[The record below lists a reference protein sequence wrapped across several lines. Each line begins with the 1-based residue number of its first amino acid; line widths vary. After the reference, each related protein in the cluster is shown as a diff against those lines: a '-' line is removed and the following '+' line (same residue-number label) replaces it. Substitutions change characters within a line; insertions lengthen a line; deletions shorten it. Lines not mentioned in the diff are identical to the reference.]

1 MKAGLLVVG
10 VLVTLI
16 IAAFGG
22 LISVAER
29 FDGLALAPVLSV
41 ARFTVLQAGLST
53 FLSLALGALLAL
65 ALARRQFSGR
75 SAFIAAL
82 GAIAALPP
90 IVVVFALTAIWG
102 RAGFVNDGLAAMGL
116 QRVSLY
122 GLGGILLAHVFFN
135 APFAARAFLAAIERT
150 PGEHWRLASSLG
162 MTPFAILRSIDAPIL
177 WRETPSLAILI
188 FLVCATSF
196 AIPLALGGGPGAAT
210 LEVAIYEALRFDV
223 DFSRAAMLAGIQVL
237 ALGGL
242 ALAFAPLLTRPPD
255 DATAGRR
262 IARPD
267 SASRSLAILDMAAI
281 GLAFALVLPPL
292 IAIAKGGAA
301 LSTMTI
307 TPVLKAAATSLLV
320 ATPSALLSVAAAI
333 ALARARIAA
342 GRRGSLFAQTPL
354 LALAMPPLA
363 LASGFYALARQIG
376 DPSLIAWPA
385 LIFANALTALPFV
398 YRLIEPPLL
407 IAEARFGRLAR
418 SLGVSGL
425 ARLRFIEGPLLRA
438 PVGAALALA
447 GAFSLGD
454 LGVVALFGGDSLM
467 TLPLLLYERLGAY
480 RMAEADA
487 IAACLAA
494 LVLALF
500 IVSRRLGGRDA
511 RAS

>member
-1 MKAGLLVVG
+1 
-10 VLVTLI
+10 
-16 IAAFGG
+16 
-22 LISVAER
+22 
-29 FDGLALAPVLSV
+29 
-41 ARFTVLQAGLST
+41 
-53 FLSLALGALLAL
+53 
-65 ALARRQFSGR
+65 
-75 SAFIAAL
+75 
-82 GAIAALPP
+82 
-90 IVVVFALTAIWG
+90 
-102 RAGFVNDGLAAMGL
+102 
-116 QRVSLY
+116 
-122 GLGGILLAHVFFN
+122 
-135 APFAARAFLAAIERT
+135 
-150 PGEHWRLASSLG
+150 
-162 MTPFAILRSIDAPIL
+162 
-177 WRETPSLAILI
+177 
-188 FLVCATSF
+188 
-196 AIPLALGGGPGAAT
+196 
-210 LEVAIYEALRFDV
+210 
-223 DFSRAAMLAGIQVL
+223 
-237 ALGGL
+237 
-242 ALAFAPLLTRPPD
+242 
-255 DATAGRR
+255 
-262 IARPD
+262 
-267 SASRSLAILDMAAI
+267 
-281 GLAFALVLPPL
+281 LPPL

-301 LSTMTI
+301 LPTMTI
-307 TPVLKAAATSLLV
+307 APVLKAAATSLLV
-320 ATPSALLSVAAAI
+320 AAPSALLSVAAAI